1 MSAERMRNLIVVI
14 CCALTAGRV
23 VAQVET
29 PYAVVVSAAGG
40 YTRNVSK
47 FDATPPGLRQDGFV
61 GTLRVMWKPEY
72 RLSLGIE
79 TGFTH
84 VYRVDA
90 DDYPTE
96 FGPIDIYT
104 SQNAVPILGMVSM
117 YLGRGLT
124 ISGGAGIFLLSSES
138 RIVNSTTSPTVVSGG
153 IAAALAYMLQLSDD
167 WSAGTEFKW
176 YNLDKF
182 NDNNLSLQMVF
193 SYRLF
198 EW

>member
-1 MSAERMRNLIVVI
+1 MSAERMRKLLAVI
-14 CCALTAGRV
+14 SCALMAGQ
-23 VAQVET
+23 ALGQVET
-29 PYAVVVSAAGG
+29 TYAVVVSAAGG

-61 GTLRVMWKPEY
+61 GTVRVMWKPEH
-72 RLSLGIE
+72 RLSLGVE

-84 VYRVDA
+84 VYRVDVS
-90 DDYPTE
+90 DYPTE

-117 YLGRGLT
+117 DLGRGLT

-138 RIVNSTTSPTVVSGG
+138 RIVASTTSPTIVSGG
-153 IAAALAYMLQLSDD
+153 IAAALAYMLQISDD
-167 WSAGTEFKW
+167 WSAGMEFKW

-182 NDNNLSLQMVF
+182 NDNNLSLQVMF